1 MWPVLAQAKTAKKD
15 RVAHETRIMFAKTA
29 LGGPRPP
36 LLLCRM
42 FTHDTVCAITDKD
55 KNTSTPSMLINLSI
69 QDYAVVD
76 QLEVD
81 LDAGMTCIT
90 GETGAGKSIMLDALG
105 LCIGDRADSRAIR
118 PGAPRTDIAACF
130 DVNQNT
136 RAQVWLSERDLEA
149 AGDCILRR
157 TITAEGRSRAYINGS
172 PATLSDCAD
181 LGQLLVDIHSQH
193 AHQSLLRR
201 SVQRSLLDTYA
212 GAETLIVKVSETAQ
226 RWRVL
231 QEEYSR
237 LAGQTEESDARR
249 ALLTYQIEELE
260 TLNPQPG
267 ELEALEAQHKLLA
280 NAAYIIESANDIAA
294 GCEAQRDQLARLVQL
309 ANDER
314 MTGSATDNL
323 RELLQSALIQL
334 DEAQAE
340 TARFAA
346 SVELDP
352 EGLRAA
358 EERLSALHDLARKH
372 RVQPDGLHEL
382 LATLQAE
389 LESLAG
395 GTEQLASLEEA
406 LGDTALAWRTHAK
419 ALSERRRETAVL
431 LAQRVMVTL
440 TDLAMTKCVFEI
452 ALIPFKFDNPDPRG
466 AEDIEFLIATNPGA
480 TPGPLNKVASGGE
493 LSRISL
499 ALQVVAADTATS
511 PTMVFDEVDVG
522 IGGGI
527 AEVVGD
533 LLRTLGKR
541 SQVLVVTHQPQVAAK
556 GHQHLLVTKT
566 GEDAV
571 HSELTL
577 LDGESRIEEVG
588 RMLGGAKLT
597 ESTLAHAREMLE
609 SS

>member
-1 MWPVLAQAKTAKKD
+1 MS
-15 RVAHETRIMFAKTA
+15 H
-29 LGGPRPP
+29 
-36 LLLCRM
+36 
-42 FTHDTVCAITDKD
+42 
-55 KNTSTPSMLINLSI
+55 
-69 QDYAVVD
+69 
-76 QLEVD
+76 
-81 LDAGMTCIT
+81 
-90 GETGAGKSIMLDALG
+90 
-105 LCIGDRADSRAIR
+105 
-118 PGAPRTDIAACF
+118 
-130 DVNQNT
+130 NT
-136 RAQVWLSERDLEA
+136 RAQVWLSERDLES

-201 SVQRSLLDTYA
+201 PIQRSLLDTYA
-212 GAETLIVKVSETAQ
+212 GAETLIVEVSETAQ

-260 TLNPQPG
+260 VLNPQPG

-280 NAAYIIESANDIAA
+280 NAAYIIDSANDIAA
-294 GCEAQRDQLARLVQL
+294 GCEAQRDQLARIVQL

-358 EERLSALHDLARKH
+358 EERLGALHDMARKH
-372 RVQPDGLHEL
+372 RAQPDALHEL

-419 ALSERRRETAVL
+419 ALSERRRDAAAL
-431 LAQRVMVTL
+431 LSKRVMETL

-452 ALIPFKFDNPDPRG
+452 ALIPFKDDNPDPRG

-533 LLRTLGKR
+533 LLRTLGER

-577 LDGESRIEEVG
+577 LAGAARIEEVG

-597 ESTLAHAREMLE
+597 DSTLAHAREMLE
-609 SS
+609 GS

>member
-1 MWPVLAQAKTAKKD
+1 
-15 RVAHETRIMFAKTA
+15 
-29 LGGPRPP
+29 
-36 LLLCRM
+36 
-42 FTHDTVCAITDKD
+42 
-55 KNTSTPSMLINLSI
+55 MLINLSI

-118 PGAPRTDIAACF
+118 PGAARTDIAACF
-130 DVNQNT
+130 DVSLNT
-136 RAQVWLSERDLEA
+136 RAQVWLSERDLES

-201 SVQRSLLDTYA
+201 PIQRSLLDTYA
-212 GAETLIVKVSETAQ
+212 GAETLIVEVSETAQ

-260 TLNPQPG
+260 VLNPQPG

-280 NAAYIIESANDIAA
+280 NAAYIIDSANDIAA
-294 GCEAQRDQLARLVQL
+294 GCEAQRDQLARIVQL

-358 EERLSALHDLARKH
+358 EERLGALHDMARKH
-372 RVQPDGLHEL
+372 RAQPDALHEL

-419 ALSERRRETAVL
+419 ALSERRRDAAAL
-431 LAQRVMVTL
+431 LSKRVMETL

-452 ALIPFKFDNPDPRG
+452 ALIPFKDENPDPRG

-480 TPGPLNKVASGGE
+480 APGPLNKVASGGE

-533 LLRTLGKR
+533 LLRTLGER

-577 LDGESRIEEVG
+577 LAGAARIEEVG

-597 ESTLAHAREMLE
+597 DSTLAHAREMLE
-609 SS
+609 GS

>member
-1 MWPVLAQAKTAKKD
+1 
-15 RVAHETRIMFAKTA
+15 
-29 LGGPRPP
+29 
-36 LLLCRM
+36 
-42 FTHDTVCAITDKD
+42 
-55 KNTSTPSMLINLSI
+55 MLINLSI

-130 DVNQNT
+130 DVSQNT

-201 SVQRSLLDTYA
+201 PVQRSLLDTYA
-212 GAETLIVKVSETAQ
+212 GAETLIVEVSETAQ

-231 QEEYSR
+231 QEEYAR

-309 ANDER
+309 ANDDR

-372 RVQPDGLHEL
+372 SVQPDALHEL
-382 LATLQAE
+382 LATFQAE
-389 LESLAG
+389 LELLAG
-395 GTEQLASLEEA
+395 GTDQLASLEEA

-419 ALSERRRETAVL
+419 ALSERRREAAVL
-431 LAQRVMVTL
+431 LAQRVMATL
-440 TDLAMTKCVFEI
+440 TDLAMTKCIFEI
-452 ALIPFKFDNPDPRG
+452 ALIPFKDDNPDPRG

-522 IGGGI
+522 IGGGV

-597 ESTLAHAREMLE
+597 DSTLAHAREMLE

>member
-1 MWPVLAQAKTAKKD
+1 
-15 RVAHETRIMFAKTA
+15 
-29 LGGPRPP
+29 
-36 LLLCRM
+36 
-42 FTHDTVCAITDKD
+42 
-55 KNTSTPSMLINLSI
+55 MLINLSI

-76 QLEVD
+76 RLEVD
-81 LDAGMTCIT
+81 LDEGMTCIT

-105 LCIGDRADSRAIR
+105 LCIGDRADSKAIR
-118 PGAPRTDIAACF
+118 PGAARTDIAACF
-130 DVNQNT
+130 DVSQNT
-136 RAQVWLSERDLEA
+136 RAQVWLAERDLEA

-172 PATLSDCAD
+172 PVTLSDCAD

-201 SVQRSLLDTYA
+201 PVQRSLLDTYA
-212 GAETLIVKVSETAQ
+212 GAETLIVEVSETAQ

-231 QEEYSR
+231 QEEYAR
-237 LAGQTEESDARR
+237 LSGQTEESDARR
-249 ALLTYQIEELE
+249 ALLTYQIEELA
-260 TLNPQPG
+260 TLNTQPG
-267 ELEALEAQHKLLA
+267 ELEAVEAQHKLLA
-280 NAAYIIESANDIAA
+280 NAAYIIDSANDITA

-309 ANDER
+309 ANDDR

-346 SVELDP
+346 AVELDP

-358 EERLSALHDLARKH
+358 EERLRALHDLARKH
-372 RVQPDGLHEL
+372 RVQPDALHEL

-406 LGDTALAWRTHAK
+406 LGDTALAWSTHAK
-419 ALSERRRETAVL
+419 ALSERRREAAVL
-431 LAQRVMVTL
+431 LAQRVMETL

-452 ALIPFKFDNPDPRG
+452 ALIPFKDSSPDPRG

-480 TPGPLNKVASGGE
+480 APGPLNKVASGGE

-522 IGGGI
+522 IGGGV

-577 LDGESRIEEVG
+577 LAGESRIKEVG

-597 ESTLAHAREMLE
+597 DSTLAHAREMLE

>member
-1 MWPVLAQAKTAKKD
+1 
-15 RVAHETRIMFAKTA
+15 
-29 LGGPRPP
+29 
-36 LLLCRM
+36 
-42 FTHDTVCAITDKD
+42 
-55 KNTSTPSMLINLSI
+55 MLINLSI

-81 LDAGMTCIT
+81 LEAGMTCIT

-130 DVNQNT
+130 DVSQNT

-201 SVQRSLLDTYA
+201 PVQRSLLDTYA
-212 GAETLIVKVSETAQ
+212 GAETLIVEVSETAQ

-267 ELEALEAQHKLLA
+267 ELGALEAQHKLLA
-280 NAAYIIESANDIAA
+280 NAAYVIDSANDIAA

-309 ANDER
+309 ANDDR

-372 RVQPDGLHEL
+372 RVQPDALHEL

-389 LESLAG
+389 LESLVG

-431 LAQRVMVTL
+431 LAQRVMATL

-452 ALIPFKFDNPDPRG
+452 ALIPFKDDNPDPRG

-522 IGGGI
+522 IGGGV

-556 GHQHLLVTKT
+556 SHQHLLVTKT

-577 LDGESRIEEVG
+577 LDDGSRIEEVG

-597 ESTLAHAREMLE
+597 DSTLAHAREMLE

>member
-1 MWPVLAQAKTAKKD
+1 
-15 RVAHETRIMFAKTA
+15 
-29 LGGPRPP
+29 
-36 LLLCRM
+36 
-42 FTHDTVCAITDKD
+42 
-55 KNTSTPSMLINLSI
+55 MLINLSI

-105 LCIGDRADSRAIR
+105 LCIGDRADTRAIR
-118 PGAPRTDIAACF
+118 PGAARTDIAACF
-130 DVNQNT
+130 DVSLNT
-136 RAQVWLSERDLEA
+136 RAQVWLSERDLES

-201 SVQRSLLDTYA
+201 PIQRSLLDTYA
-212 GAETLIVKVSETAQ
+212 GAETLIVEVSETAQ

-260 TLNPQPG
+260 VLNPQPG

-280 NAAYIIESANDIAA
+280 NAAYIIDSANDIAA
-294 GCEAQRDQLARLVQL
+294 GCEAQRDQLARIVQL

-358 EERLSALHDLARKH
+358 EERLSALHDMARKH
-372 RVQPDGLHEL
+372 RAQPDALHEL

-419 ALSERRRETAVL
+419 ALSERRRDAAAL
-431 LAQRVMVTL
+431 LSKRVMETL

-452 ALIPFKFDNPDPRG
+452 ALIPFKDDNPDPRG

-533 LLRTLGKR
+533 LLRTLGER

-577 LDGESRIEEVG
+577 LAGAARIEEVG

-597 ESTLAHAREMLE
+597 DSTLAHAREMLE
-609 SS
+609 GS

>member
-1 MWPVLAQAKTAKKD
+1 
-15 RVAHETRIMFAKTA
+15 
-29 LGGPRPP
+29 
-36 LLLCRM
+36 
-42 FTHDTVCAITDKD
+42 
-55 KNTSTPSMLINLSI
+55 MLINLSI

-118 PGAPRTDIAACF
+118 PGAARTDIAACF
-130 DVNQNT
+130 DVTHNT
-136 RAQVWLSERDLEA
+136 RAQVWLSERDLES

-201 SVQRSLLDTYA
+201 PIQRSLLDTYA
-212 GAETLIVKVSETAQ
+212 GAETLLVEVSETAQ

-260 TLNPQPG
+260 VLNPQPG

-280 NAAYIIESANDIAA
+280 NAAYIIDSANDIAA
-294 GCEAQRDQLARLVQL
+294 GCEAQRDQLARIVQL

-358 EERLSALHDLARKH
+358 EGRLSALHDMARKH
-372 RVQPDGLHEL
+372 RAQPDALHEL

-395 GTEQLASLEEA
+395 GTEELASLEEA

-419 ALSERRRETAVL
+419 ALSERRREAAVL
-431 LAQRVMVTL
+431 LSQRVMETL

-452 ALIPFKFDNPDPRG
+452 ALIPFKDDNPDPRG

-533 LLRTLGKR
+533 LLRTLGER

-571 HSELTL
+571 HSELTSL
-577 LDGESRIEEVG
+577 AGAARVEEVG

-597 ESTLAHAREMLE
+597 DSTLAHAREMLE
-609 SS
+609 GS

>member
-1 MWPVLAQAKTAKKD
+1 ML
-15 RVAHETRIMFAKTA
+15 
-29 LGGPRPP
+29 
-36 LLLCRM
+36 
-42 FTHDTVCAITDKD
+42 TD
-55 KNTSTPSMLINLSI
+55 LSI
-69 QDYAVVD
+69 RDYAIV
-76 QLEVD
+76 QR
-81 LDAGMTCIT
+81 LDIELHTGMTCVT

-105 LCIGDRADSRAIR
+105 LCIGDRADSKAIR
-118 PGAPRTDIAACF
+118 PGALRTDIAACF
-130 DVNQNT
+130 DVSQNT

-201 SVQRSLLDTYA
+201 PVQRSLLDTYA
-212 GAETLIVKVSETAQ
+212 GAETLIVEVSETAQ

-260 TLNPQPG
+260 TLNPQAG

-280 NAAYIIESANDIAA
+280 NAAYIIKSANDIAA

-314 MTGSATDNL
+314 ITGSATDNL

-372 RVQPDGLHEL
+372 RVQPDGLHKL

-419 ALSERRRETAVL
+419 ALSERRREAAVL
-431 LAQRVMVTL
+431 LAHRVMATL

-452 ALIPFKFDNPDPRG
+452 ALIPFKDGNPDPRG

-533 LLRTLGKR
+533 LLRSLGKR
-541 SQVLVVTHQPQVAAK
+541 IQVLVVTHQPQVAAK

-577 LDGESRIEEVG
+577 LDSESRIEEVG

-597 ESTLAHAREMLE
+597 DSTLAHAREMLE

>member
-1 MWPVLAQAKTAKKD
+1 
-15 RVAHETRIMFAKTA
+15 
-29 LGGPRPP
+29 
-36 LLLCRM
+36 
-42 FTHDTVCAITDKD
+42 
-55 KNTSTPSMLINLSI
+55 MLINLSI

-118 PGAPRTDIAACF
+118 PGAARTDIAACF
-130 DVNQNT
+130 DVSHNT
-136 RAQVWLSERDLEA
+136 RAQVWLSERDLES

-201 SVQRSLLDTYA
+201 PIQRSLLDTYA
-212 GAETLIVKVSETAQ
+212 GAETLIVEVSETAQ

-260 TLNPQPG
+260 VLNPQPG

-280 NAAYIIESANDIAA
+280 NAAYIIDSANDIAA
-294 GCEAQRDQLARLVQL
+294 GCEAQRDQLARIVQL

-358 EERLSALHDLARKH
+358 EERLSALHDMARKH
-372 RVQPDGLHEL
+372 RAQPDALHEL

-419 ALSERRRETAVL
+419 ALSERRREAAAL
-431 LAQRVMVTL
+431 LSKRVMETL
-440 TDLAMTKCVFEI
+440 TDLAMTKCIFEI
-452 ALIPFKFDNPDPRG
+452 ALIPFKDDTPDPRG

-480 TPGPLNKVASGGE
+480 TPGSLNKVASGGE

-577 LDGESRIEEVG
+577 LAGAARIEEVG

-597 ESTLAHAREMLE
+597 DSTLAHAREMLE
-609 SS
+609 GS

>member
-1 MWPVLAQAKTAKKD
+1 
-15 RVAHETRIMFAKTA
+15 
-29 LGGPRPP
+29 
-36 LLLCRM
+36 
-42 FTHDTVCAITDKD
+42 
-55 KNTSTPSMLINLSI
+55 MLINLSI

-118 PGAPRTDIAACF
+118 PGAARTDIAACF
-130 DVNQNT
+130 DVSLNT
-136 RAQVWLSERDLEA
+136 RAQVWLSERDLES

-201 SVQRSLLDTYA
+201 PIQRSLLDTYA
-212 GAETLIVKVSETAQ
+212 GAETLIVEVSETAQ

-260 TLNPQPG
+260 VLNPQPG

-280 NAAYIIESANDIAA
+280 NAAYIIDSANDIAA
-294 GCEAQRDQLARLVQL
+294 GCEAQRDQLARIVQL

-358 EERLSALHDLARKH
+358 EERLGALHDMARKH
-372 RVQPDGLHEL
+372 RAQPDALHEL

-419 ALSERRRETAVL
+419 ALSERRRDAAAL
-431 LAQRVMVTL
+431 LSKRVMETL

-452 ALIPFKFDNPDPRG
+452 ALIPFKDDNPDPRG

-499 ALQVVAADTATS
+499 ALQVVAADTASS

-533 LLRTLGKR
+533 LLRTLGER

-577 LDGESRIEEVG
+577 LAGAARIEEVG

-597 ESTLAHAREMLE
+597 DSTLAHAREMLQG
-609 SS
+609 S

>member
-1 MWPVLAQAKTAKKD
+1 
-15 RVAHETRIMFAKTA
+15 
-29 LGGPRPP
+29 
-36 LLLCRM
+36 
-42 FTHDTVCAITDKD
+42 
-55 KNTSTPSMLINLSI
+55 MLINLSI
-69 QDYAVVD
+69 KDYAVVD

-118 PGAPRTDIAACF
+118 PGAARTDIAACF
-130 DVNQNT
+130 DVSHNT
-136 RAQVWLSERDLEA
+136 RAQVWLSERDLESA
-149 AGDCILRR
+149 ADCILRR

-201 SVQRSLLDTYA
+201 PIQRSLLDTYA
-212 GAETLIVKVSETAQ
+212 GAETLLVEVSETAQ

-237 LAGQTEESDARR
+237 LAGQTEESDARS

-260 TLNPQPG
+260 VLNPQPG

-280 NAAYIIESANDIAA
+280 NAAYIIDSANDIAA
-294 GCEAQRDQLARLVQL
+294 GCEAQRDQLARIVQL

-358 EERLSALHDLARKH
+358 EGRLSALHDMARKH
-372 RVQPDGLHEL
+372 RAQPDALHEL

-395 GTEQLASLEEA
+395 GTEELASLEEA

-419 ALSERRRETAVL
+419 ALSERRREAAVL
-431 LAQRVMVTL
+431 LSQRVMETL

-452 ALIPFKFDNPDPRG
+452 ALIPFKDDNPDPRG

-533 LLRTLGKR
+533 LLRTLGER

-577 LDGESRIEEVG
+577 LAGAARIEEVG

-597 ESTLAHAREMLE
+597 DSTLAHAREMLE
-609 SS
+609 GS

>member
-1 MWPVLAQAKTAKKD
+1 M
-15 RVAHETRIMFAKTA
+15 R
-29 LGGPRPP
+29 
-36 LLLCRM
+36 
-42 FTHDTVCAITDKD
+42 
-55 KNTSTPSMLINLSI
+55 SMLINLSI
-69 QDYAVVD
+69 QDYAVVH

-105 LCIGDRADSRAIR
+105 LCIGDRAASGAIR
-118 PGAPRTDIAACF
+118 PGAPRTDISALF
-130 DVNQNT
+130 DVSQNT

-172 PATLSDCAD
+172 PATPSDCAD

-201 SVQRSLLDTYA
+201 PVQRSLLDTYA
-212 GAETLIVKVSETAQ
+212 GAETLIVEVSETAQ
-226 RWRVL
+226 RWRAL
-231 QEEYSR
+231 QEEYAR

-280 NAAYIIESANDIAA
+280 NAAYIIDSANDIAA

-340 TARFAA
+340 TSRFAA

-372 RVQPDGLHEL
+372 RVQPDALHEL
-382 LATLQAE
+382 LATLQGE

-419 ALSERRRETAVL
+419 ALSERRREAAVL
-431 LAQRVMVTL
+431 LAQRVMATL

-452 ALIPFKFDNPDPRG
+452 ALIPFKDDNPDPRG

-522 IGGGI
+522 IGGGV

-577 LDGESRIEEVG
+577 LDGGSRIEEVG

-597 ESTLAHAREMLE
+597 DSTLAHAREMLE

>member
-1 MWPVLAQAKTAKKD
+1 
-15 RVAHETRIMFAKTA
+15 
-29 LGGPRPP
+29 
-36 LLLCRM
+36 
-42 FTHDTVCAITDKD
+42 
-55 KNTSTPSMLINLSI
+55 MLINLSI
-69 QDYAVVD
+69 KDYAVVD

-81 LDAGMTCIT
+81 LEAGMTCIT

-105 LCIGDRADSRAIR
+105 LCIGDRADSKAVR
-118 PGAPRTDIAACF
+118 PGALRTDIAACF
-130 DVNQNT
+130 DVSQNT

-201 SVQRSLLDTYA
+201 PVQRSLLDTYA
-212 GAETLIVKVSETAQ
+212 GAETLIVEVSETAQ

-260 TLNPQPG
+260 ALNPQAG

-280 NAAYIIESANDIAA
+280 NAAYIIKSANDIAA

-314 MTGSATDNL
+314 ITGSATDNL

-358 EERLSALHDLARKH
+358 EERLSALHDQARKH
-372 RVQPDGLHEL
+372 RVQPDGLHKL

-419 ALSERRRETAVL
+419 ALSERRREATVL
-431 LAQRVMVTL
+431 LAHRVMATL

-452 ALIPFKFDNPDPRG
+452 ALIPFKDGNPDPRG

-533 LLRTLGKR
+533 LLRSLGKR
-541 SQVLVVTHQPQVAAK
+541 IQVLVVTHQPQVAAK

-577 LDGESRIEEVG
+577 LDSESRIEEVG

-597 ESTLAHAREMLE
+597 DSTLAHAREMLE

>member
-1 MWPVLAQAKTAKKD
+1 
-15 RVAHETRIMFAKTA
+15 
-29 LGGPRPP
+29 
-36 LLLCRM
+36 
-42 FTHDTVCAITDKD
+42 
-55 KNTSTPSMLINLSI
+55 MLINLSI

-118 PGAPRTDIAACF
+118 PGAARTDIAACF
-130 DVNQNT
+130 DVTHNT
-136 RAQVWLSERDLEA
+136 RAQVWLSERDLES

-201 SVQRSLLDTYA
+201 PIQRSLLDTYA
-212 GAETLIVKVSETAQ
+212 GAETLIVEVSETAQ

-231 QEEYSR
+231 QEEHSR

-260 TLNPQPG
+260 VLNPQPG

-280 NAAYIIESANDIAA
+280 NAAYIIDSANDIAA
-294 GCEAQRDQLARLVQL
+294 GCEAQRDQLARIVQL

-358 EERLSALHDLARKH
+358 EERLSALHDMARKH
-372 RVQPDGLHEL
+372 RAQPDALHEL

-395 GTEQLASLEEA
+395 GTEELASLEEA

-419 ALSERRRETAVL
+419 ALSERRREAAVL
-431 LAQRVMVTL
+431 LSQRVMETL

-452 ALIPFKFDNPDPRG
+452 ALIPFKDDNPDPRG

-533 LLRTLGKR
+533 LLRTLGER

-577 LDGESRIEEVG
+577 LADAARIEEVG

-597 ESTLAHAREMLE
+597 DSTLAHAREMLQG
-609 SS
+609 S

>member
-1 MWPVLAQAKTAKKD
+1 
-15 RVAHETRIMFAKTA
+15 
-29 LGGPRPP
+29 
-36 LLLCRM
+36 
-42 FTHDTVCAITDKD
+42 
-55 KNTSTPSMLINLSI
+55 MLINLSI

-118 PGAPRTDIAACF
+118 PGAARTDIAACF
-130 DVNQNT
+130 DVTHNT
-136 RAQVWLSERDLEA
+136 RAQVWLSERDLES

-201 SVQRSLLDTYA
+201 PIQRSLLDTYA
-212 GAETLIVKVSETAQ
+212 GAEKLIVEVSETAQ

-231 QEEYSR
+231 QEEHSR

-249 ALLTYQIEELE
+249 TLLTYQIEELE
-260 TLNPQPG
+260 VLNPQPG

-280 NAAYIIESANDIAA
+280 NAAYIIDSANDIAA
-294 GCEAQRDQLARLVQL
+294 GCEAQRDQLARIVQL

-358 EERLSALHDLARKH
+358 EGRLSALHDMARKH
-372 RVQPDGLHEL
+372 RAQPDALHEL

-395 GTEQLASLEEA
+395 GTEELASLEEA

-419 ALSERRRETAVL
+419 ALSERRREAAVL
-431 LAQRVMVTL
+431 LSQRVMETL

-452 ALIPFKFDNPDPRG
+452 ALIPFKDHNPDPRG
-466 AEDIEFLIATNPGA
+466 AENIEFLIATNPGA

-533 LLRTLGKR
+533 LLRKLGER

-577 LDGESRIEEVG
+577 LADAARIEEVG

-597 ESTLAHAREMLE
+597 DSTLAHAREMLQG
-609 SS
+609 S

>member
-1 MWPVLAQAKTAKKD
+1 
-15 RVAHETRIMFAKTA
+15 
-29 LGGPRPP
+29 
-36 LLLCRM
+36 
-42 FTHDTVCAITDKD
+42 
-55 KNTSTPSMLINLSI
+55 MLINLSI

-118 PGAPRTDIAACF
+118 PGAARTDIAACF
-130 DVNQNT
+130 DVSLNT
-136 RAQVWLSERDLEA
+136 RAQVWLSERDLES

-201 SVQRSLLDTYA
+201 PIQRSLLDTYA
-212 GAETLIVKVSETAQ
+212 GAETLIVEVSETAQ

-260 TLNPQPG
+260 VLNPQPG

-280 NAAYIIESANDIAA
+280 NAAYIIDSANDIAA
-294 GCEAQRDQLARLVQL
+294 GCEAQRDQLARIVQL

-358 EERLSALHDLARKH
+358 EERLSALHDMARKH
-372 RVQPDGLHEL
+372 RAQPDALHEL

-389 LESLAG
+389 LQSLAG

-419 ALSERRRETAVL
+419 ALSERRREAAAL
-431 LAQRVMVTL
+431 LSKRVMETL
-440 TDLAMTKCVFEI
+440 TDLAMTKCIFEI
-452 ALIPFKFDNPDPRG
+452 ALIPFKDDTPDPRG

-480 TPGPLNKVASGGE
+480 TPGSLNKVASGGE

-577 LDGESRIEEVG
+577 LAGAARIEEVG

-597 ESTLAHAREMLE
+597 DSTLAHAREMLE
-609 SS
+609 GS

>member
-1 MWPVLAQAKTAKKD
+1 
-15 RVAHETRIMFAKTA
+15 
-29 LGGPRPP
+29 
-36 LLLCRM
+36 
-42 FTHDTVCAITDKD
+42 
-55 KNTSTPSMLINLSI
+55 MLINLSI

-81 LDAGMTCIT
+81 LEAGMTCIT

-118 PGAPRTDIAACF
+118 PGARRTDIAACF
-130 DVNQNT
+130 DVSQNT

-172 PATLSDCAD
+172 PATLSECAD

-201 SVQRSLLDTYA
+201 PVQRSLLDTYA
-212 GAETLIVKVSETAQ
+212 GAETLIVEVSETAQ

-280 NAAYIIESANDIAA
+280 NAAYIIDSANDIAA

-309 ANDER
+309 ANDDR

-372 RVQPDGLHEL
+372 RVQPDALHEL

-389 LESLAG
+389 LESLVG

-419 ALSERRRETAVL
+419 ALSERRREAAVL
-431 LAQRVMVTL
+431 LAQRVMATL

-452 ALIPFKFDNPDPRG
+452 ALIPFKDDNPDPRG

-522 IGGGI
+522 IGGGV

-577 LDGESRIEEVG
+577 LDGGSRIEEVG

-597 ESTLAHAREMLE
+597 DSTLAHAREMLE

>member
-1 MWPVLAQAKTAKKD
+1 
-15 RVAHETRIMFAKTA
+15 
-29 LGGPRPP
+29 
-36 LLLCRM
+36 
-42 FTHDTVCAITDKD
+42 
-55 KNTSTPSMLINLSI
+55 MLINLSI

-81 LDAGMTCIT
+81 LGAGMTCIT

-118 PGAPRTDIAACF
+118 PGAARTDIAACF
-130 DVNQNT
+130 DVSLNT
-136 RAQVWLSERDLEA
+136 RAQVWLSERDLES

-201 SVQRSLLDTYA
+201 PIQRSLLDTYA
-212 GAETLIVKVSETAQ
+212 GAETLIVEVSETAQ

-260 TLNPQPG
+260 VLNPQPG

-280 NAAYIIESANDIAA
+280 NAAYIIDSANDIAA
-294 GCEAQRDQLARLVQL
+294 GCEAQRDQLARIVQL

-358 EERLSALHDLARKH
+358 EERLGALHDMARKH
-372 RVQPDGLHEL
+372 RAQPDALHEL

-419 ALSERRRETAVL
+419 ALSERRRDAAAL
-431 LAQRVMVTL
+431 LSKRVMETL

-452 ALIPFKFDNPDPRG
+452 ALIPFKDDNPDPRG

-533 LLRTLGKR
+533 LLRTLGER

-577 LDGESRIEEVG
+577 LAGAARIEEVG

-597 ESTLAHAREMLE
+597 DSTLAHAREMLE
-609 SS
+609 GS

>member
-1 MWPVLAQAKTAKKD
+1 
-15 RVAHETRIMFAKTA
+15 
-29 LGGPRPP
+29 
-36 LLLCRM
+36 
-42 FTHDTVCAITDKD
+42 
-55 KNTSTPSMLINLSI
+55 MLINLSI

-118 PGAPRTDIAACF
+118 PGAARTDIAACF
-130 DVNQNT
+130 DVSHNT
-136 RAQVWLSERDLEA
+136 RAQVWLSERDLES

-201 SVQRSLLDTYA
+201 PIQRSLLDTYA
-212 GAETLIVKVSETAQ
+212 GAETLIVEVSETAQ

-260 TLNPQPG
+260 VLSPQPG

-280 NAAYIIESANDIAA
+280 NAAYIIDSANDIAA
-294 GCEAQRDQLARLVQL
+294 GCEAQRDQLARIVQL

-358 EERLSALHDLARKH
+358 EERLGALHDMARKH
-372 RVQPDGLHEL
+372 RAQPDALHEL

-419 ALSERRRETAVL
+419 ALSERRRDAAAL
-431 LAQRVMVTL
+431 LSKRVMETL

-452 ALIPFKFDNPDPRG
+452 ALIPFKDDNPDPRG

-533 LLRTLGKR
+533 LLRTLGER

-577 LDGESRIEEVG
+577 LAGAARIEEVG

-597 ESTLAHAREMLE
+597 DSTLAHAREMLE
-609 SS
+609 GS

>member
-1 MWPVLAQAKTAKKD
+1 
-15 RVAHETRIMFAKTA
+15 
-29 LGGPRPP
+29 
-36 LLLCRM
+36 
-42 FTHDTVCAITDKD
+42 
-55 KNTSTPSMLINLSI
+55 MLINLSI

-118 PGAPRTDIAACF
+118 PGAARTDIAACF
-130 DVNQNT
+130 DVSLNT
-136 RAQVWLSERDLEA
+136 RAQVWLSERDLES

-201 SVQRSLLDTYA
+201 PIQRSLLDTYA
-212 GAETLIVKVSETAQ
+212 GAETLIVEVSETAQ

-260 TLNPQPG
+260 VLNPQPG

-280 NAAYIIESANDIAA
+280 NAAYIIDSANDIAA
-294 GCEAQRDQLARLVQL
+294 GCEAQRDQLARIMQL

-358 EERLSALHDLARKH
+358 EERLSALHDMARKH
-372 RVQPDGLHEL
+372 RAQPDALHEL

-419 ALSERRRETAVL
+419 ALSERRRDAAAL
-431 LAQRVMVTL
+431 LSKRVMETL

-452 ALIPFKFDNPDPRG
+452 ALIPFKDDNPDPRG

-533 LLRTLGKR
+533 LLRILGER

-577 LDGESRIEEVG
+577 LAGAARIEEVG

-597 ESTLAHAREMLE
+597 DSTLAHAREMLE
-609 SS
+609 GS

>member
-1 MWPVLAQAKTAKKD
+1 
-15 RVAHETRIMFAKTA
+15 
-29 LGGPRPP
+29 
-36 LLLCRM
+36 
-42 FTHDTVCAITDKD
+42 
-55 KNTSTPSMLINLSI
+55 MLINLSI

-118 PGAPRTDIAACF
+118 PGAARTDIAACF
-130 DVNQNT
+130 DVSLNT
-136 RAQVWLSERDLEA
+136 RAQVWLSERDLES

-201 SVQRSLLDTYA
+201 PIQRSLLDTYA
-212 GAETLIVKVSETAQ
+212 GAETLIVEVSETAQ

-260 TLNPQPG
+260 VLNPQPG

-280 NAAYIIESANDIAA
+280 NAAYIIDSANDIAA
-294 GCEAQRDQLARLVQL
+294 GCEAQRDQLARIMQL

-358 EERLSALHDLARKH
+358 EERLGALHDMARKH
-372 RVQPDGLHEL
+372 RAQPDALHEL

-419 ALSERRRETAVL
+419 ALSERRRDAAAL
-431 LAQRVMVTL
+431 LSKRVMETL

-452 ALIPFKFDNPDPRG
+452 ALIPFKDDNPDPRG

-533 LLRTLGKR
+533 LLRTLGER

-577 LDGESRIEEVG
+577 LAGAARIEEVG

-597 ESTLAHAREMLE
+597 DSTLAHAREMLE
-609 SS
+609 GS

>member
-1 MWPVLAQAKTAKKD
+1 
-15 RVAHETRIMFAKTA
+15 
-29 LGGPRPP
+29 
-36 LLLCRM
+36 
-42 FTHDTVCAITDKD
+42 
-55 KNTSTPSMLINLSI
+55 MLINLSI

-81 LDAGMTCIT
+81 LNPGMTCIT

-118 PGAPRTDIAACF
+118 PGAARTDIAACF
-130 DVNQNT
+130 DVSHNT
-136 RAQVWLSERDLEA
+136 RAQVWLAERDLDA
-149 AGDCILRR
+149 SGDCILRR

-201 SVQRSLLDTYA
+201 PVQRNLLDTYA
-212 GAETLIVKVSETAQ
+212 GAEALIVDVSETAQ

-231 QEEYSR
+231 QEDYTR
-237 LAGQTEESDARR
+237 LAGQTEEFDARK
-249 ALLTYQIEELE
+249 ALLTYQIAELE
-260 TLNPQPG
+260 SLNPQVG
-267 ELEALEAQHKLLA
+267 ELEQLETQHQVLA
-280 NAAYIIESANDIAA
+280 NAAFIIDSANDIAS
-294 GCEAQRDQLARLVQL
+294 GCESQRDQLARLVQL
-309 ANDER
+309 ANDGR
-314 MTGSATDNL
+314 MATSATDNL

-352 EGLRAA
+352 EGLRAT
-358 EERLSALHDLARKH
+358 EERMSALHDLARKH
-372 RVQPDGLHEL
+372 RVTPEALPEL
-382 LATLQAE
+382 LSSLQAE
-389 LESLAG
+389 LASLMG
-395 GTEQLASLEEA
+395 GSEQLEA
-406 LGDTALAWRTHAK
+406 LEQALTDTALAWRTHAK
-419 ALSERRRETAVL
+419 ALSEQRRETATK
-431 LAQRVMVTL
+431 LAHRVMETL
-440 TDLAMTKCVFEI
+440 DGLAMNKCVFEI
-452 ALIPFKFDNPDPRG
+452 ALIPFRDENPDPRG

-511 PTMVFDEVDVG
+511 PTMIFDEVDVG
-522 IGGGI
+522 IGGGV

-533 LLRTLGKR
+533 LLHTLGKH

-556 GHQHLLVTKT
+556 GNQHLLVTKT
-566 GEDAV
+566 GDKKV
-571 HSELTL
+571 HSELTM
-577 LDGESRIEEVG
+577 LDGQARIEEVG

-597 ESTLAHAREMLE
+597 VSTLAHAKEMLE

>member
-1 MWPVLAQAKTAKKD
+1 
-15 RVAHETRIMFAKTA
+15 
-29 LGGPRPP
+29 
-36 LLLCRM
+36 
-42 FTHDTVCAITDKD
+42 
-55 KNTSTPSMLINLSI
+55 MLINLSI

-76 QLEVD
+76 RLEVD
-81 LDAGMTCIT
+81 LDEGMTCIT

-105 LCIGDRADSRAIR
+105 LCIGDRADSKAIR
-118 PGAPRTDIAACF
+118 PGAARTDIAACF
-130 DVNQNT
+130 DVSQNT
-136 RAQVWLSERDLEA
+136 RAQVWLAERDLEA

-172 PATLSDCAD
+172 PVTLSDCAD

-201 SVQRSLLDTYA
+201 PVQRSLLDTYA
-212 GAETLIVKVSETAQ
+212 GAETLIVEVSETAQ

-231 QEEYSR
+231 QEEYAR
-237 LAGQTEESDARR
+237 LSGQTEESDARR
-249 ALLTYQIEELE
+249 ALLTYQIEELA

-280 NAAYIIESANDIAA
+280 NAAYIIDSANDITA

-309 ANDER
+309 ANDDR

-346 SVELDP
+346 AVELDP

-372 RVQPDGLHEL
+372 RVQPDALHEL

-419 ALSERRRETAVL
+419 ALSERRREAAVL
-431 LAQRVMVTL
+431 LAQRVMETL

-452 ALIPFKFDNPDPRG
+452 ALIPFKDSSPDPRG

-480 TPGPLNKVASGGE
+480 APGPLNKVASGGE

-522 IGGGI
+522 IGGGV

-556 GHQHLLVTKT
+556 GLQHLLVTKT

-571 HSELTL
+571 HSHLTL
-577 LDGESRIEEVG
+577 LAGESRIKEVG

-597 ESTLAHAREMLE
+597 DSTLAHAREMLE

>member
-1 MWPVLAQAKTAKKD
+1 
-15 RVAHETRIMFAKTA
+15 
-29 LGGPRPP
+29 
-36 LLLCRM
+36 
-42 FTHDTVCAITDKD
+42 
-55 KNTSTPSMLINLSI
+55 MLINLSI

-118 PGAPRTDIAACF
+118 PGAARTDIAACF
-130 DVNQNT
+130 DVSHNT
-136 RAQVWLSERDLEA
+136 RAQVWLSERDLES

-201 SVQRSLLDTYA
+201 PIQRSLLDTYA
-212 GAETLIVKVSETAQ
+212 GAETLIVEVSETAQ

-260 TLNPQPG
+260 VLNPQPG

-280 NAAYIIESANDIAA
+280 NAAYIIDSANDIAA
-294 GCEAQRDQLARLVQL
+294 GCEAQRDQLARIVQL
-309 ANDER
+309 ASDER

-323 RELLQSALIQL
+323 RELLQSAVIQL

-358 EERLSALHDLARKH
+358 EERLSALHDMARKH
-372 RVQPDGLHEL
+372 RAQPDALHEL

-419 ALSERRRETAVL
+419 ALSERRRDAAAL
-431 LAQRVMVTL
+431 LSKRVMETL
-440 TDLAMTKCVFEI
+440 TDLAMTKCIFEI
-452 ALIPFKFDNPDPRG
+452 ALIPFKDDNPDPRG

-533 LLRTLGKR
+533 LLRTLGER

-577 LDGESRIEEVG
+577 LAGAARIEEVG

-597 ESTLAHAREMLE
+597 DSTLAHAREMLE
-609 SS
+609 GS